1 MDPTAE
7 ATALEILVFPVI
19 WGMLGY
25 CGLGA
30 SALIFLRAMERLAR
44 RVGGGDSTAHDPRR
58 VGF

>member
-1 MDPTAE
+1 MDSTTE
-7 ATALEILVFPVI
+7 ATALEILVLPVL

-30 SALIFLRAMERLAR
+30 SVLVFLRAMQRLAR
-44 RVGGGDSTAHDPRR
+44 RHGDDSTAHDPRR